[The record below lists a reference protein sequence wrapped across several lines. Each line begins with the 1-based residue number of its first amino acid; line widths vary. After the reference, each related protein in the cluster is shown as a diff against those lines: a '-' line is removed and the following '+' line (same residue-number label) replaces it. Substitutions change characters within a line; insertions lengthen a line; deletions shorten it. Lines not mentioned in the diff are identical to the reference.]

1 MGRGNSRVGFLSAK
15 DGFGLGEEGREEMGL
30 LVNAFIPEIKFLA
43 YLFSLDRIGTNS
55 DSIGTLN
62 FKVYFSL
69 CFFFSFSIQV
79 TLHCRE
85 RFRF

>member
-30 LVNAFIPEIKFLA
+30 LVNAFIPEIKNFA
-43 YLFSLDRIGTNS
+43 YLFSLDR
-55 DSIGTLN
+55 IGTLN

-69 CFFFSFSIQV
+69 CVFSF
-79 TLHCRE
+79 L
-85 RFRF
+85 FLFK